1 MTKRA
6 INVRII
12 IIGAGSLGLMYAARL
27 ARSGVSV
34 LLLTRTEEQAESL
47 NVNGITLEE
56 AGAWLRPVPVT
67 AVTLENYAAS
77 RRAESGDWI
86 WLAVKQSHLSG
97 DFMDKV
103 AVISSHS
110 AGLLCLLNGIGHMER
125 LEAVIPAAGL
135 YAAVSTEGALR
146 VGDNSVRYTGR
157 GTLTLGRWPKA
168 DGLEDEAQKMLARA
182 LAAAGIDTILSNE
195 MDNRL
200 YYKLLINAVINP
212 LTAIYGVTNGELS
225 LDPIRKKLMAALHDE
240 CETVLLAAG
249 MRPDGDAWERLLSVC
264 LQTAGN
270 ESSMLRDVK
279 AGRTTEIE
287 WINGGI
293 SALAKR
299 TGIPSPLN
307 DAVSAIVK
315 ALTLN

>member
-1 MTKRA
+1 
-6 INVRII
+6 
-12 IIGAGSLGLMYAARL
+12 
-27 ARSGVSV
+27 
-34 LLLTRTEEQAESL
+34 
-47 NVNGITLEE
+47 
-56 AGAWLRPVPVT
+56 
-67 AVTLENYAAS
+67 
-77 RRAESGDWI
+77 
-86 WLAVKQSHLSG
+86 
-97 DFMDKV
+97 MDKV
-103 AVISSHS
+103 AVISSSS
-110 AGLLCLLNGIGHMER
+110 AGLLCLQNGIGHMER
-125 LEAVIPAAGL
+125 LEAVIPSARL

-146 VGDNSVRYTGR
+146 VGDNEVRYTGR
-157 GTLTLGRWPKA
+157 GTLTLGRWPKT
-168 DGLEDEAQKMLARA
+168 DGTADEAQKMLARA
-182 LAAAGIDTILSNE
+182 LMTAGIDTILSNE

-225 LDPIRKKLMAALHDE
+225 LDPIRKKLMAALHAE
-240 CETVLLAAG
+240 CEKILLAAG

-264 LQTAGN
+264 LHTADN

-315 ALTLN
+315 ALILN